1 MLKKILMLLMLVVFA
16 SSVSA
21 KVQNNKVQNSTDNKE
36 VNAIFEKYAAYKK
49 LVAENEREEIER
61 RMPTMEEIQYNYN
74 QEMLKLEREKVEYE
88 KQIAYDRLQEEKRRN
103 RLIDSALIGGA
114 GYGIY
119 RIGRRHHRW
128 W

>member
-1 MLKKILMLLMLVVFA
+1 MLKKILMFFMLVI
-16 SSVSA
+16 SSIVVNA
-21 KVQNNKVQNSTDNKE
+21 TQNNSVQNKE

-103 RLIDSALIGGA
+103 RLIDSALIGGM
-114 GYGIY
+114 GYGVY
-119 RIGRRHHRW
+119 RIGRRHHHW
-128 W
+128 